1 MRSWDYI
8 KTEENRLNANLKKL
22 GKDKEWIYKMFS
34 YAKNSWAIGFY
45 KIKHKPIDG
54 GER

>member
-1 MRSWDYI
+1 MRAKEDI

-22 GKDKEWIYKMFS
+22 GQDKHWIYKMYQ

-45 KIKHKPIDG
+45 KINH
-54 GER
+54 

>member
-1 MRSWDYI
+1 MRAKADI

-22 GKDKEWIYKMFS
+22 GKDKEWVYKMFC

-45 KIKHKPIDG
+45 
-54 GER
+54 RR